1 MLKMIMF
8 IGMIV
13 SADVLYGQNAEEMVF
28 EKLTLDIPIND
39 AHLQQKFITCN
50 NNLQTM
56 S

>member
-13 SADVLYGQNAEEMVF
+13 SVDVLYGQNAEEMVF

-39 AHLQQKFITCN
+39 IGSFKPQGFL
-50 NNLQTM
+50 
-56 S
+56 